1 MGSSTE
7 VKVLSDPMPSGEMV
21 AAPGA
26 AAFKLALPPPIEA
39 ATAATLVAV
48 QEWWKNIEPLLREL
62 QVQVMLQL
70 KPFLEASTLGVQRLQ
85 LELHPHTEPAMAALI
100 EWKQKLE
107 PHTVSVLASVQA
119 AADAVRI
126 KAYEPALAAVIAAIA
141 SLVAHAAATARIVQQ
156 KAIEGYVAAEP
167 WLLAQKAAMGPL
179 LEEAQKTA
187 LMHAQA
193 SIVAL
198 QAWQKQLEPLAH
210 EQMAR
215 ALIFTQEHSRVL
227 TARAAEEYKA
237 KLEPHLL
244 SIKGQIEQHEVYQR
258 VAPHVAAATETV
270 VIKSKEAWEFSQPH
284 LKIVAAKS
292 QEAWTLFQPKLQEL
306 KEWSVIELQKLE
318 PHVHTAGEA
327 LKAWSLQMLDCLCM
341 PFAKAIKFGEADSP
355 DYPPV
360 VVSAPQ
366 TARPVD

>member
-156 KAIEGYVAAEP
+156 KA
-167 WLLAQKAAMGPL
+167 KNSH
-179 LEEAQKTA
+179 KC
-187 LMHAQA
+187 
-193 SIVAL
+193 SI
-198 QAWQKQLEPLAH
+198 
-210 EQMAR
+210 
-215 ALIFTQEHSRVL
+215 
-227 TARAAEEYKA
+227 
-237 KLEPHLL
+237 
-244 SIKGQIEQHEVYQR
+244 
-258 VAPHVAAATETV
+258 
-270 VIKSKEAWEFSQPH
+270 
-284 LKIVAAKS
+284 
-292 QEAWTLFQPKLQEL
+292 
-306 KEWSVIELQKLE
+306 
-318 PHVHTAGEA
+318 
-327 LKAWSLQMLDCLCM
+327 
-341 PFAKAIKFGEADSP
+341 
-355 DYPPV
+355 
-360 VVSAPQ
+360 
-366 TARPVD
+366 

>member
-167 WLLAQKAAMGPL
+167 WLLAQKAVMGPM

-215 ALIFTQEHSRVL
+215 ALILTQEHSRVL

-237 KLEPHLL
+237 KLEPH
-244 SIKGQIEQHEVYQR
+244 
-258 VAPHVAAATETV
+258 
-270 VIKSKEAWEFSQPH
+270 
-284 LKIVAAKS
+284 
-292 QEAWTLFQPKLQEL
+292 
-306 KEWSVIELQKLE
+306 
-318 PHVHTAGEA
+318 VHTAGET

-341 PFAKAIKFGEADSP
+341 PFAKAIKFGEADSH